1 LKYALA
7 IVRQT
12 RVGEK
17 GIAKFISD
25 HVMWGAG
32 PRAVQYLV
40 LAAKARAILRGRASA
55 SCEDVAALAAP
66 VLRHRIVMN
75 FSANADDVTADRVVA
90 RIVAETPQREDE
102 WARDKRF
109 AAILGS

>member
-1 LKYALA
+1 
-7 IVRQT
+7 
-12 RVGEK
+12 
-17 GIAKFISD
+17 
-25 HVMWGAG
+25 
-32 PRAVQYLV
+32 
-40 LAAKARAILRGRASA
+40 
-55 SCEDVAALAAP
+55 
-66 VLRHRIVMN
+66 MN